1 MTLVSIV
8 TIVKDHAAGLQD
20 TFDSLAEQDYVDWEM
35 LIVVGKSIDST
46 KVLARKYAT
55 SDARIVAIEQSGL
68 GLFQAMNQGID
79 NAKGDYIWFMNA
91 GDKFADSHVLRMA
104 VEEISKMQVGVVIGG
119 YRIGSPV
126 EGKTYSNSKKS
137 ISDFTFAFS
146 RRGGCHQAMIFRTS
160 IVKELGGYDTSYSLN
175 SDFDLVLKVIRKCG
189 ATGIPLTLA
198 EVEAGGIADQ
208 NIFKVHR
215 EKHKIRGTYFG
226 VANPIILLSWAWTL
240 AARTKIIL
248 RRNVR
253 PDHR

>member
-8 TIVKDHAAGLQD
+8 TIVKDHAVGLQD
-20 TFDSLAEQDYVDWEM
+20 TFDSLSEQDFADWEM

-46 KVLARKYAT
+46 KDIARKYAT
-55 SDARIVAIEQSGL
+55 SDPRIEAIEQSGL
-68 GLFQAMNQGID
+68 GIFQAMNQGIE
-79 NAKGDYIWFMNA
+79 NAKGDFIWFMNA

-119 YRIGSPV
+119 YRIGGPV
-126 EGKTYSNSKKS
+126 EGKIYSNSKKS

-160 IVKELGGYDTSYSLN
+160 IVKEFGGYDTSYSLN
-175 SDFDLVLKVIRKCG
+175 SDFDLVLRVIRKYG
-189 ATGIPLTLA
+189 ALRVPLTFA

-226 VANPIILLSWAWTL
+226 IANPIILLSWAWTF

-248 RRNVR
+248 RRIVR
-253 PDHR
+253 PEHR